1 MYLSEKC
8 VTVKLPIDGNFYII
22 IKRFMNP
29 EIRTGVELSIPTWQS
44 SPVAFGALLYPGE
57 TDDLFID
64 KLDDKTIKHKPRELE
79 NMSTVRENF
88 VNPETGSVRVVNW
101 KY

>member
-1 MYLSEKC
+1 VYLSEKC

-29 EIRTGVELSIPTWQS
+29 EIRTGVELSMPTWQS
-44 SPVAFGALLYPGE
+44 SPTAFGALIYPGE
-57 TDDLFID
+57 THDIFIN
-64 KLDDKTIKHKPRELE
+64 KLDDKTLKRKARRLE
-79 NMSTVRENF
+79 NMTTVQENF
-88 VNPETGSVRVVNW
+88 ANPETGTVRVVNW